1 MQKYCYK
8 DRKDL
13 AQLLCTNFGFLSLI
27 TIMIHSSFLQVIRY
41 TLSSLVAELGGTLGL
56 FVGFSFFT
64 LWDVVTNLANFVKE
78 QVF

>member
-1 MQKYCYK
+1 
-8 DRKDL
+8 
-13 AQLLCTNFGFLSLI
+13 
-27 TIMIHSSFLQVIRY
+27 MIHYSFLQVIRY

>member
-1 MQKYCYK
+1 MMGQKSNN
-8 DRKDL
+8 
-13 AQLLCTNFGFLSLI
+13 Q
-27 TIMIHSSFLQVIRY
+27 IMNLNMMSEVIRY

>member
-1 MQKYCYK
+1 MMSQKSNN
-8 DRKDL
+8 
-13 AQLLCTNFGFLSLI
+13 Q
-27 TIMIHSSFLQVIRY
+27 IMNLNMMSEVIRY